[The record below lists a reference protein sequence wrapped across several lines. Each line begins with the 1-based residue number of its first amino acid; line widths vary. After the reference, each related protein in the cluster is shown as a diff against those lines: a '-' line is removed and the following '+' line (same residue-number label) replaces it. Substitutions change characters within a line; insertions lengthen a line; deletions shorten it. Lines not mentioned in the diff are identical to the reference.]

1 MSVNPSDLP
10 ADSLGPDDDPKTEP
24 LSVPGMLSLSAE
36 FDRIVADAAAV
47 VPADPPPRSSPAAV
61 PGFAPASS
69 SWSFPQSAPRRS
81 RRPWLVWAAGGVIAA
96 VVIVA
101 VLVWQVFGGDD
112 TSQAGTQAAAVQ
124 APQRDTGAE
133 AKLRA
138 LLPAG
143 YAGGVCTAVDPPH
156 GTMAKVSCGP
166 NTDFGGPTSSTFTL
180 FGDKAAMTA
189 ALDKVMAAGTAVVC
203 PGNIQSPG
211 PWRKLATPDQVAGTL
226 VCVRANNTPIVAWT
240 NRANL
245 VVGEVHGGVGLDQLY
260 TWWAAHS

>member
-47 VPADPPPRSSPAAV
+47 VPADPPPRSSPATGM
-61 PGFAPASS
+61 PGFEPASS

-81 RRPWLVWAAGGVIAA
+81 RPPWLLWATGGVIAA

-101 VLVWQVFGGDD
+101 VLVWQVFESDD
-112 TSQAGTQAAAVQ
+112 ISQAGTQTAAAQ
-124 APQRDTGAE
+124 TPKRDPGAE

-143 YAGGVCTAVDPPH
+143 YAGGVCTAVDPPQ
-156 GTMAKVSCGP
+156 GSVAKVSCGP
-166 NTDFGGPTSSTFTL
+166 NTDFGGPTSSTYTL
-180 FGDKAAMTA
+180 FGDKAALAA
-189 ALDKVMAAGTAVVC
+189 ALDKVVAAGTAVVC
-203 PGNIQSPG
+203 PGNIQ
-211 PWRKLATPDQVAGTL
+211 TPVLCPTGVSKA
-226 VCVRANNTPIVAWT
+226 
-240 NRANL
+240 
-245 VVGEVHGGVGLDQLY
+245 VGELCRR
-260 TWWAAHS
+260 